1 LTKVNLLKE
10 TKQYLK
16 LLGKSTSDIE
26 WIGSM
31 DGEFAISWKEFR
43 KISDFEYNN
52 KVYYG
57 DTEEGWKSQVIS
69 IPRDLVVV
77 GDMWYLK
84 RMIIDNHE
92 TWRIFEIPT
101 KREGKEF
108 TKVNGVNQE
117 LKSLNMEIC
126 NNE

>member
-1 LTKVNLLKE
+1 MTKVNLLKE
-10 TKQYLK
+10 TKRYLK

-31 DGEFAISWKEFR
+31 DGEFAISWNDFR
-43 KISDFEYNN
+43 KISEFEYNN

-57 DTEEGWKSQVIS
+57 DTEDGCKSQVIS

-77 GDMWYLK
+77 GNMWYLK

-101 KREGKEF
+101 KREGKKF
-108 TKVNGVNQE
+108 IKVNGVNQE